1 MPIPLTSHPEL
12 RCRSHVYLLE
22 RYAME
27 QSHGR
32 AIGRIGKL
40 TDREQQVAALAKSGL
55 SNKDIAKSLGLSEGT
70 VKHHLHRVFQK
81 LGVRRRSALQQ
92 PLSMRASKQFSAE

>member
-1 MPIPLTSHPEL
+1 
-12 RCRSHVYLLE
+12 
-22 RYAME
+22 ME